1 MKKNKNLELSETGYT
16 ITTDPNFLNKQNHI
30 TPELSKKIGLF
41 HKLALEGKRSS
52 IQKFKEAIAKYPDN
66 PQLKNYLS
74 VLYLQLGETEKMFE
88 VNRSIV
94 EEHPDYLFGKL
105 NLANEYYSKKEYQK
119 MLEILGPKLE
129 IKALYPHRDVFHLN
143 EVISFHK
150 CAVLYLCAIGDV
162 EQAEIRYEIMEA
174 LDPDSNETEMALKEL
189 YYAQI
194 KAGSER
200 YQEERKNKIFVN
212 KKSQPV
218 SENRNPPC
226 FSHQEIEW
234 LYTNGIF
241 IGEDKINK
249 ILALPRETLIADL
262 ELILQDSI
270 NRFAHFNKLV
280 SDQGWEEE
288 KMNFVIHSFFLL
300 GELKSEESLEAI
312 FNALS
317 QSSEYLELYIGDFLT
332 TDIWEPIYKIAA
344 TNLEACK
351 QFMFQPGIDDYARSN
366 ICDIVQQLA
375 LHHPEKREEALQ
387 WFAEIIQF
395 FLNSKPEDN
404 VISSDVVGLLI
415 CNIID
420 IEGVELLPE
429 VEKLFEQGIVS
440 IGICGSWENVSEDLI
455 NPIQHDCKL
464 EILPIVQR
472 YAEVTSTWAGYNE
485 DENILDYINYDELFE
500 PQIMPVR
507 SEPKIGRNDPCP
519 CGSGKKY
526 KKCCMNN

>member
-1 MKKNKNLELSETGYT
+1 
-16 ITTDPNFLNKQNHI
+16 
-30 TPELSKKIGLF
+30 
-41 HKLALEGKRSS
+41 
-52 IQKFKEAIAKYPDN
+52 
-66 PQLKNYLS
+66 
-74 VLYLQLGETEKMFE
+74 
-88 VNRSIV
+88 
-94 EEHPDYLFGKL
+94 
-105 NLANEYYSKKEYQK
+105 
-119 MLEILGPKLE
+119 
-129 IKALYPHRDVFHLN
+129 
-143 EVISFHK
+143 
-150 CAVLYLCAIGDV
+150 
-162 EQAEIRYEIMEA
+162 
-174 LDPDSNETEMALKEL
+174 
-189 YYAQI
+189 
-194 KAGSER
+194 
-200 YQEERKNKIFVN
+200 
-212 KKSQPV
+212 
-218 SENRNPPC
+218 
-226 FSHQEIEW
+226 
-234 LYTNGIF
+234 
-241 IGEDKINK
+241 
-249 ILALPRETLIADL
+249 
-262 ELILQDSI
+262 
-270 NRFAHFNKLV
+270 
-280 SDQGWEEE
+280 
-288 KMNFVIHSFFLL
+288 
-300 GELKSEESLEAI
+300 
-312 FNALS
+312 
-317 QSSEYLELYIGDFLT
+317 
-332 TDIWEPIYKIAA
+332 
-344 TNLEACK
+344 
-351 QFMFQPGIDDYARSN
+351 
-366 ICDIVQQLA
+366 LA